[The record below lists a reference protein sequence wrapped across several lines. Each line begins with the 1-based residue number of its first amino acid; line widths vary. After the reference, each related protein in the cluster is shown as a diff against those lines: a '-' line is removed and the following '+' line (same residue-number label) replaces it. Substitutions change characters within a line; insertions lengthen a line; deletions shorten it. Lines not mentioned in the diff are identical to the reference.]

1 MPKNS
6 LKDFRPIYLQSE
18 MFFLII
24 FVAALVRIRGRTGIA
39 VTYEYKWH
47 KDIDINHIT
56 LRVMYRG
63 HHLYFRFLKTSLSV
77 SHPLTFCVQNL
88 GTLQQLPSIYSSY
101 EPQIVYID
109 SLNDSLQVAK

>member
-24 FVAALVRIRGRTGIA
+24 FVAALVVRGRTGIA

-88 GTLQQLPSIYSSY
+88 GTLQQCIYSSY
-101 EPQIVYID
+101 EPQIEYID
-109 SLNDSLQVAK
+109 SLNGTLQVAK

>member
-1 MPKNS
+1 
-6 LKDFRPIYLQSE
+6 

-77 SHPLTFCVQNL
+77 SHPLTFCVQIWVPYNSYQAFIHLMNL
-88 GTLQQLPSIYSSY
+88 RLCTLIH
-101 EPQIVYID
+101 
-109 SLNDSLQVAK
+109 